1 MDLLSM
7 YVAAASYFSR
17 EHEFALFFFPF
28 IRCFTFDGE

>member
-17 EHEFALFFFPF
+17 EHEFALFFFSF
-28 IRCFTFDGE
+28 YQMLHF